1 VDSPCVD
8 LWPRLCPR
16 PVQECCSANQ
26 VAVNRLTAVVRNLVL
41 PLCLLLGAMA
51 VLPLVQQWIPSA
63 AADDEEVEYGRL
75 LVITNF
81 DTTEVEIN
89 GVSYPYEWIW
99 GESGGVY
106 LPAGIDLRI
115 VVSVSPEQSRSFR
128 VNLNPDETRVLV
140 VDIEN
145 MGAAPVAAAPATG
158 EPIAQAAAEE
168 GSEPAEN
175 VGYLGVSSSPRG
187 IVHVDGES
195 TGQRTPARRIAL
207 EPGRHE
213 VTVFYDEEEQMS
225 EVKHVLIRQG
235 VNTNVF
241 FRLRREQQTETE

>member
-1 VDSPCVD
+1 M
-8 LWPRLCPR
+8 
-16 PVQECCSANQ
+16 
-26 VAVNRLTAVVRNLVL
+26 NRLTGLLRNLLL
-41 PLCLLLGAMA
+41 PLCLLVGLV
-51 VLPLVQQWIPSA
+51 VLWPLAQRWTPSA
-63 AADDEEVEYGRL
+63 AADDEDIEYGRL

-106 LPAGIDLRI
+106 LPAGMDLRI

-128 VNLNPDETRVLV
+128 VNLDPDETRVLV

-145 MGAAPVAAAPATG
+145 MGAAPVAAPSPSG
-158 EPIAQAAAEE
+158 EPIAAAAAEE